1 MNLPL
6 PLAAAIYPAA
16 LLVTLVL
23 AAYCTPRRWWRQL
36 NLRAIAV
43 TLGGTLLFAQLFS
56 HWLLPAHAASGVV
69 DSASTKTT
77 DSVKTAASSGHSTAT
92 SARDDNAAARQSGA
106 AAGSAARAQP
116 FIVHHDLNLRY
127 AAGVQA
133 TRMRTIPAG
142 ALVTP
147 TGQRQGDWWQ
157 ISACSGGQCSTGWVS
172 SLWLRRSE
180 ETAGQTHEH

>member
-56 HWLLPAHAASGVV
+56 HWLLPAHAASG
-69 DSASTKTT
+69 DSGT
-77 DSVKTAASSGHSTAT
+77 
-92 SARDDNAAARQSGA
+92 ARQSGA
-106 AAGSAARAQP
+106 AAGSTAMAQP

-133 TRMRTIPAG
+133 TRMRTIPAR

-147 TGQRQGDWWQ
+147 TGPRQGDWWQ

>member
-56 HWLLPAHAASGVV
+56 HWLLPAHAASGVA
-69 DSASTKTT
+69 D
-77 DSVKTAASSGHSTAT
+77 SSGHSATA
-92 SARDDNAAARQSGA
+92 SARDDSAAALQSGA

-157 ISACSGGQCSTGWVS
+157 ISACNRGQCSTGWVS

-180 ETAGQTHEH
+180 EAAGQTHEH